1 MGLQI
6 LFPILCGL
14 YKQTQ
19 LIHLDMSEDQFA
31 PITNNH
37 TGLQKKS
44 LSSSLEQVEFLN
56 GKKLFMLTCPMGKC
70 SGKLSG
76 DYKAN

>member
-1 MGLQI
+1 MI
-6 LFPILCGL
+6 LVPCGTPNL
-14 YKQTQ
+14 VPHTLWSIQTN
-19 LIHLDMSEDQFA
+19 SVRDQFV

-37 TGLQKKS
+37 AGLQKKR

-56 GKKLFMLTCPMGKC
+56 GKKLFMLTCPMGKP

-76 DYKAN
+76 EYKAN